1 MNLYSRHF
9 QKLEALIATGMPGA
23 YKVLVF
29 FLIQYVY
36 DIKTLGAIASWQSI
50 AQIIGFFTAIG
61 WAALILVRVAKAD
74 TTKER
79 VEEFNKLSLMAG
91 ATLVV
96 CCLATLA
103 IGAVTQNISDSIQ
116 IVYWIAAWSFYQ
128 IPRHYQIALRAYR
141 QAIAM
146 DIFIIF
152 LSICAMLLVPA
163 ETVSFWLA
171 LSMLFTGAV
180 TFIIIQKG
188 SNTGKINFSYEI
200 KGLEF
205 GLVNFLSGGISLSL
219 IPLAAMIESEAFV
232 GVLSLFVS
240 TMGIAL
246 LIPRAISLNQ
256 MPKLAKIVD
265 LPKELA
271 SHSITM
277 RKQITLSNLLTS
289 LACIAIGLT
298 IAFRT
303 EHSIPLANVLLAFLL
318 IILQSTLST
327 QGLINSNILACR
339 EKSRSLLKINA
350 ITSIAF
356 FLSTALLILNSTNHA
371 FIYICLS
378 TVILTAYRLHKTKYY
393 VTLTGMQNQQT

>member
-1 MNLYSRHF
+1 MNFYSRHF

-91 ATLVV
+91 VTLLV

-146 DIFIIF
+146 DIFIII
-152 LSICAMLLVPA
+152 LSICAMLIAPA

-298 IAFRT
+298 IAFRM
-303 EHSIPLANVLLAFLL
+303 EHSIPLANVLIAFLL

-350 ITSIAF
+350 ITSIVF
-356 FLSTALLILNSTNHA
+356 FLSTALLILNSTNNA

-393 VTLTGMQNQQT
+393 VYLTSRQNQQA